1 MNQMESNKHQHQD
14 LAGKTALVT
23 GGTKGIG
30 KAIADKL
37 SQAGAQVLITAR
49 HHPGKTNLAHHFIE
63 ADITQP
69 QQVDKL
75 AQTINETVGGL
86 DILVNNVGGV
96 TAPGGGFSSL
106 TDQHWE
112 SELQFNLLA
121 AIRLDRALLPNLIEK
136 KSGVIIHVSSV
147 AGVKPVWYHNLA
159 YAVSKA
165 GLNAYS
171 KALSNEL
178 APKGVRVLTVS
189 PGATNTPLMQQL
201 IQNFAATSG
210 LSTEE
215 AFQRMATQAGGIPMG
230 RMAEPEEVASLVHF
244 LVSPAASYLTGA
256 NYLIDGGTVPV
267 V

>member
-1 MNQMESNKHQHQD
+1 MESNHNHYQD

-30 KAIADKL
+30 KAIANKL
-37 SQAGAQVLITAR
+37 SQAGAQVIITAR
-49 HHPGKTNLAHHFIE
+49 HQPEEVNSAQQFIE

-69 QQVDKL
+69 EQVAQL
-75 AQTINETVGGL
+75 AQTIHDKYDGL
-86 DILVNNVGGV
+86 DILIDNIGGV
-96 TAPGGGFSSL
+96 TAPRGGFSSL
-106 TDQHWE
+106 TDQDWE
-112 SELQFNLLA
+112 RELQFNLLA
-121 AIRLDRALLPNLIEK
+121 TIRLDRALLPSMLEK
-136 KSGVIIHVSSV
+136 KSGVIIHISSM
-147 AGVKPVWYHNLA
+147 AGVKPVWNHNMA

-189 PGATNTPLMQQL
+189 PGATNTPLMQRL
-201 IQNFAATSG
+201 VQNVAATSG
-210 LSTEE
+210 LSAEE
-215 AFQRMATQAGGIPMG
+215 TFQQLATQAGGIPMG

>member
-1 MNQMESNKHQHQD
+1 MESNHNHYQD

-30 KAIADKL
+30 KAIANKL
-37 SQAGAQVLITAR
+37 SQAGAQVIITAR
-49 HHPGKTNLAHHFIE
+49 HQPEEVNSAQQFIE

-69 QQVDKL
+69 EQVAQL
-75 AQTINETVGGL
+75 AQTIHDKYGGL
-86 DILVNNVGGV
+86 DILIDNIGGV
-96 TAPGGGFSSL
+96 TAPRGGFSSL
-106 TDQHWE
+106 TDQDWE
-112 SELQFNLLA
+112 RELQFNLLA
-121 AIRLDRALLPNLIEK
+121 TIRLDRALLPSMLEK
-136 KSGVIIHVSSV
+136 KSGVIIHISSM
-147 AGVKPVWYHNLA
+147 AGVKPVWNHNMA

-189 PGATNTPLMQQL
+189 PGATNTPLMQRL
-201 IQNFAATSG
+201 VQNVAATSG
-210 LSTEE
+210 LSAEE
-215 AFQRMATQAGGIPMG
+215 TFQQLATQAGGIPMG

>member
-1 MNQMESNKHQHQD
+1 MESKQQQYQD

-37 SQAGAQVLITAR
+37 SQAGARVIITAR
-49 HHPGKTNLAHHFIE
+49 HQLEAPNSAHHFLE

-69 QQVDKL
+69 PQVDQL
-75 AQTINETVGGL
+75 AHTILNTFGGV

-112 SELQFNLLA
+112 QELQFNLLA
-121 AIRLDRALLPNLIEK
+121 AIRLDRALLPHMLAK
-136 KSGVIIHVSSV
+136 KSGVILHISSV

-178 APKGVRVLTVS
+178 APQGIRVLTVS

-201 IQNFAATSG
+201 VQNFAATAS
-210 LSTEE
+210 LSAEE
-215 AFQRMATQAGGIPMG
+215 AFQRMAAQAGGIPMG
-230 RMAEPEEVASLVHF
+230 RMAEPEEVASLVQF